1 MKLHLWVNQ
10 GTQSDHVLLL
20 VVVVVHEVFCDGL
33 VRILLERPIVE
44 AQSSHEAGPEGRR
57 RSWSPGRAGV
67 SGSMVSLNT
76 IQF

>member
-20 VVVVVHEVFCDGL
+20 VVVVVHEVFCDGI

-44 AQSSHEAGPEGRR
+44 VCRAAMNLGRR
-57 RSWSPGRAGV
+57 GVGGAGV
-67 SGSMVSLNT
+67 LGELESLEAW
-76 IQF
+76 

>member
-1 MKLHLWVNQ
+1 MKLYLWVDQ

-44 AQSSHEAGPEGRR
+44 VQSSHESGSELESWE
-57 RSWSPGRAGV
+57 SWSLWKHGKPKY
-67 SGSMVSLNT
+67 NT
-76 IQF
+76 ILTGSL

>member
-1 MKLHLWVNQ
+1 MKIYLRVDQ
-10 GTQSDHVLLL
+10 RTRSDHVLLL
-20 VVVVVHEVFCDGL
+20 VVVVVHEVFYGL
-33 VRILLERPIVE
+33 VRILLERSFVE
-44 AQSSHEAGPEGRR
+44 VQSSHEAGPEGRR